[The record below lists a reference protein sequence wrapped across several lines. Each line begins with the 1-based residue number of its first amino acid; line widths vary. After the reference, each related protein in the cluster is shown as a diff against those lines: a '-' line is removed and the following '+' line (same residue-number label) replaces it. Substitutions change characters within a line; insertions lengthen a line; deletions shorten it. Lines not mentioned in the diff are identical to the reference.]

1 MKKLISL
8 FTMLCL
14 AMTMAVAEGSN
25 NPDYFVGEWDLMIEG
40 TPQGDVRV
48 IMVLEKVEG
57 KLKGKFTVAGTDQET
72 TLSSIS
78 EGTDSISFSFFA
90 EGYDLYMSLNANGD
104 DAVKGYL
111 VDQFPVSGKRLK

>member
-14 AMTMAVAEGSN
+14 VISVAVASV
-25 NPDYFVGEWDLMIEG
+25 PVASDSFVGEWDLLVEG

-48 IMVLEKVEG
+48 IMTIEKVDG
-57 KLKGKFTVAGTDQET
+57 KLKGKFKMAGSDQET

-78 EGTDSISFSFFA
+78 EGNDSISFSFFA
-90 EGYDLYMSLNANGD
+90 EGYDLYMSLNANGA
-104 DAVKGYL
+104 DALKGYL
-111 VDQFPVSGKRLK
+111 VDQFPVTGKRLK